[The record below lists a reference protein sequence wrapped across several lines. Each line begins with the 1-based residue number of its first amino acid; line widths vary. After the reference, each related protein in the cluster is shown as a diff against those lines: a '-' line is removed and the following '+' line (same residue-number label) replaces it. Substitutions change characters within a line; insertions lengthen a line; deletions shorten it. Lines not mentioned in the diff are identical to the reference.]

1 LKLSIEKAVYGG
13 AGLARCDGKAVFVPG
28 TLPGEEVE
36 AILAKQ
42 KASFAE
48 AKLVSVLTASPD
60 RVAAP
65 CPYYG
70 VCGGCQYQHADY
82 AAQLRMKR
90 GILEETLGR
99 AGLRE
104 LPAVAVHAGEPLGYR
119 NRIRLHVEARTHAV
133 GYLQRSSHRLLAVAA
148 CPIAAPGVQE
158 ALSAMQAVAA
168 SAHLGDWCAEAEL
181 FLNDDGSE
189 LLLSLHGRAGA
200 SGTAKQLDSLCAA
213 LGERIPQLT
222 GARFDFAAEAVR
234 GPTGRNRRRIAAPAQ
249 PSRPALHWGAPALTY
264 RTEGASFRV
273 SAGAFFQANRF
284 LVDTLAGLVVE
295 ADGEKVESVWDLYA
309 GVGLFSG
316 ALTRQSE
323 RVTAVEGA
331 PISAGDLRVNLAGH
345 TVVEASA
352 LSFLQ
357 SSAKEGHSD
366 RRPDRIVLDPPRAG
380 LGAAGAEAMAQ
391 VHSRSITYVSCDP
404 ATLARD
410 LAVLVHA
417 GYTTTRLDLI
427 DMFPQTFHLETVAR
441 LRLR

>member
-1 LKLSIEKAVYGG
+1 
-13 AGLARCDGKAVFVPG
+13 
-28 TLPGEEVE
+28 
-36 AILAKQ
+36 
-42 KASFAE
+42 
-48 AKLVSVLTASPD
+48 
-60 RVAAP
+60 
-65 CPYYG
+65 
-70 VCGGCQYQHADY
+70 
-82 AAQLRMKR
+82 
-90 GILEETLGR
+90 
-99 AGLRE
+99 
-104 LPAVAVHAGEPLGYR
+104 
-119 NRIRLHVEARTHAV
+119 
-133 GYLQRSSHRLLAVAA
+133 
-148 CPIAAPGVQE
+148 
-158 ALSAMQAVAA
+158 
-168 SAHLGDWCAEAEL
+168 
-181 FLNDDGSE
+181 
-189 LLLSLHGRAGA
+189 
-200 SGTAKQLDSLCAA
+200 
-213 LGERIPQLT
+213 
-222 GARFDFAAEAVR
+222 
-234 GPTGRNRRRIAAPAQ
+234 
-249 PSRPALHWGAPALTY
+249 LHWGAPALTY